1 MAVEKSKRN
10 HSLLALAGFG
20 AAALAA
26 GWVGSRYSPRDART
40 QLWYRRLK
48 KPSFNPPQYVFPV
61 VWTALYA
68 LMAASGW
75 RVWRTEDSR
84 ERSRALYLW
93 ASQLVSNAAWTKIF
107 FGEHRPVLALA
118 DVIGLESQIVRYIA
132 TVNKVDRPAAM
143 YFVPYAGWVAF
154 ATVLNAAIARLNP
167 DARKKYPR
175 PRAA

>member
-1 MAVEKSKRN
+1 LKKLNRK
-10 HSLLALAGFG
+10 HSLFALAGFG

-26 GWVGSRYSPRDART
+26 GWIGSRYSPRDART
-40 QLWYRRLK
+40 RLWYRRLK

-68 LMAASGW
+68 LMAVSGW
-75 RVWRTEDSR
+75 RVWRTEHSR
-84 ERSRALYLW
+84 ERSRALSLW

-118 DVIGLESQIVRYIA
+118 DVVGLESLVVRYIVTA
-132 TVNKVDRPAAM
+132 NKIDRPAALC
-143 YFVPYAGWVAF
+143 FVPYAGWVGF
-154 ATVLNAAIARLNP
+154 ATILNADIARLNP
-167 DARKKYPR
+167 DARKKFPW

>member
-1 MAVEKSKRN
+1 MKKSKRS

-26 GWVGSRYSPRDART
+26 GWFGSRHSPNDART

-68 LMAASGW
+68 LMAVSGW
-75 RVWRTEDSR
+75 RVWRTEDSQ
-84 ERSRALYLW
+84 ERSHALSLW
-93 ASQLVSNAAWTKIF
+93 ATQLVSNAAWTKFF
-107 FGEHRPVLALA
+107 FGDHRPVLALA
-118 DVIGLESQIVRYIA
+118 DVVAMETIVVRYIA
-132 TVNKVDRPAAM
+132 TANKIDRPAALC
-143 YFVPYAGWVAF
+143 FIPYAGWVGF
-154 ATVLNAAIARLNP
+154 ATVLNADIARLNP
-167 DARKKYPR
+167 DARKKFPR